1 MRRSILALMSNV
13 CYLVVTLIFWLLL
26 GGYCL
31 LPSGYWWL
39 LLVTTRYCSFPLLV
53 WTVFNVIFISTC
65 LIKILNLLFIQA
77 RCFSLQD
84 SFMRNKVGSIV
95 FDSLV
100 DHMIH
105 CICLEIFKCSAPLKV
120 VNCFIIL
127 PNFVSNRCGRY

>member
-1 MRRSILALMSNV
+1 MRRSILVLMSNV
-13 CYLVVTLIFWLLL
+13 CYWVVTLIFWLLL
-26 GGYCL
+26 GGYYL

-39 LLVTTRYCSFPLLV
+39 LLVTTCYCSFPLLV
-53 WTVFNVIFISTC
+53 WTVFKVIFISTC
-65 LIKILNLLFIQA
+65 LIKTLNLLFIQA

-100 DHMIH
+100 DHMLH
-105 CICLEIFKCSAPLKV
+105 CICFIAYVSTPLKV

-127 PNFVSNRCGRY
+127 PNFVSNRCGGY